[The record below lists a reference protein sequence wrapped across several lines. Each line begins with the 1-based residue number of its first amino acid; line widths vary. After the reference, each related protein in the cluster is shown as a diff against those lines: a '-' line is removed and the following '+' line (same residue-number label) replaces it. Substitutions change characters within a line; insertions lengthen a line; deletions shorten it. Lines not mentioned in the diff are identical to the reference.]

1 MLGQR
6 IIESYADLPNDD
18 SPLLQAEPFT
28 SLTVRRI
35 KSAGLRI
42 VTESESES
50 PDVLRVCSHTPAR
63 TLTLIMFRITQIPC
77 DRLTIATRSCPS
89 GTLCNGPL
97 LEACCIQL
105 PRTPDTSHTFGLP
118 NPSMFSPDSTSSRR
132 HTPISTPS
140 PASAELLAS
149 RRLSRYS
156 RAESALQSAVEASS
170 AEVSP
175 HELQIQVLERA
186 TAVLSEQARDA
197 QACAERLR
205 ACLADKEL
213 PPEEFKSLQRA
224 RWLEE
229 HKSTSKQAQSAH
241 TRELVVKLSS
251 PIREEPPLVE
261 SPHVMTREEVNLAR
275 FLQRSPTRIAFPP
288 TRSPPVSPVLHR
300 RKTLTQVRPLRLRMS
315 AMDLALRSPLRTHGR
330 SSSLDGG
337 HARSESASTDA
348 TFVSQGSSGQTAV
361 TKPSIPHLKLASS
374 LSPLPFS
381 SKGEGTVS
389 IEKLTALRSRE
400 ELLADIGD
408 VTLPDYAVDLLEDLV
423 SSSLDISLPD
433 IAGIGSAPTIHAGS
447 TPDIPFSSTAD
458 YGPEPITP
466 LRFSGRVRSQSD
478 TPPSPSSIT
487 SPITRR
493 RSAAPTPRSSFRH
506 SLAAPRFSSLRLNA
520 PSLEAVPEGPSTGSD
535 APSRPHS
542 SMSGRFMLDSSS
554 ALHESTDG
562 SARPSGD
569 QRRFSV
575 VSFRRLERS
584 ESGARGGILA
594 RFKHRFSTL
603 GQ

>member
-18 SPLLQAEPFT
+18 DSPLLQAEFT

-42 VTESESES
+42 VTESETES
-50 PDVLRVCSHTPAR
+50 PDALRDNTN
-63 TLTLIMFRITQIPC
+63 TLRPPNYRNSFMSI
-77 DRLTIATRSCPS
+77 
-89 GTLCNGPL
+89 
-97 LEACCIQL
+97 
-105 PRTPDTSHTFGLP
+105 RTPDTSHTFGLP
-118 NPSMFSPDSTSSRR
+118 NPSMFSPDSTTSHR
-132 HTPISTPS
+132 HTPASTPS

-229 HKSTSKQAQSAH
+229 HKSTAKQAQSAH

-251 PIREEPPLVE
+251 PIKEEPPFIK
-261 SPHVMTREEVNLAR
+261 SPRVMTREEMNLAR

-300 RKTLTQVRPLRLRMS
+300 RKTLAQVRPLRLRVS

-330 SSSLDGG
+330 ASSLDGG

-348 TFVSQGSSGQTAV
+348 TFVSQDSNGQTAV
-361 TKPSIPHLKLASS
+361 TKPSISHLKLASS
-374 LSPLPFS
+374 LSPLPFP
-381 SKGEGTVS
+381 SKGEGIVS
-389 IEKLTALRSRE
+389 IEKYAALRSRE
-400 ELLADIGD
+400 ELLAEVGD

-423 SSSLDISLPD
+423 GSSLDISLPEIAGLGGAPTTHTGSEPD
-433 IAGIGSAPTIHAGS
+433 IA
-447 TPDIPFSSTAD
+447 FSSAAD

-466 LRFSGRVRSQSD
+466 LLFSRIRSQSD
-478 TPPSPSSIT
+478 TPPPSSPSIT
-487 SPITRR
+487 HPTARR
-493 RSAAPTPRSSFRH
+493 RSAAPTPRTSFRH
-506 SLAAPRFSSLRLNA
+506 SLAAPRFSSLRLSG

-542 SMSGRFMLDSSS
+542 SLSGRFMLDSSS
-554 ALHESTDG
+554 ALRGSTDG
-562 SARPSGD
+562 SPRPSGD
-569 QRRFSV
+569 QRRYSV
-575 VSFRRLERS
+575 VSFRRLERTD
-584 ESGARGGILA
+584 SGARRSGGILA
-594 RFKHRFSTL
+594 RFKQRFSTL